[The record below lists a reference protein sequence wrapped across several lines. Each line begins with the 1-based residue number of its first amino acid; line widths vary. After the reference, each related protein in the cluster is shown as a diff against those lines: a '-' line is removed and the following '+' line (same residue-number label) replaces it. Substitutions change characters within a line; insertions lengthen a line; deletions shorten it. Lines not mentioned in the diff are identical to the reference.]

1 MLNPKPDRSEAGYT
15 LMELLV
21 VLVLVG
27 VLASMAGPAMSEYI
41 GRQKTRGALDQ
52 VAADLAYARIAA
64 VRSGRR
70 AVVTFVGPSD
80 YRVEVVGDTIGA
92 ARTVRLGGD
101 YAGVVIT
108 PPGAT
113 LEFNSRGLLVSALP
127 EQYLVVSLG
136 STRDSLILTPAGRV
150 YRDF

>member
-1 MLNPKPDRSEAGYT
+1 MRNLHSNRSRAGYS

-27 VLASMAGPAMSEYI
+27 ILASLAGPAMGEYI
-41 GRQKTRGALDQ
+41 GRLKTRRALDQ
-52 VAADLAYARIAA
+52 ITADLAYARMAA

-70 AVVTFVGPSD
+70 AVMRFQGPSD
-80 YRVEVVGDTIGA
+80 YSIEVVGDPTVPV
-92 ARTVRLGGD
+92 RSVRLGSD

-108 PPGAT
+108 PPGTT
-113 LEFNSRGLLVSALP
+113 LEFNSRGLLVSALAR
-127 EQYLVVSLG
+127 EYLVVSLG
-136 STRDSLILTPAGRV
+136 SMRDSLILTPAGRV

>member
-1 MLNPKPDRSEAGYT
+1 MRNPNPDRSEAGFS

-27 VLASMAGPAMSEYI
+27 VLASMGGPAMGEYI
-41 GRQKTRGALDQ
+41 SRQKTRRALDQ
-52 VAADLAYARIAA
+52 VAADLSYARVAA

-70 AVVTFVGPSD
+70 AVVTFTGPSD
-80 YRVEVVGDTIGA
+80 YRVEVAGDTA
-92 ARTVRLGGD
+92 AAMRIVRLGSD
-101 YAGVVIT
+101 YAGVVVT

-127 EQYLVVSLG
+127 QQYLVVSLG